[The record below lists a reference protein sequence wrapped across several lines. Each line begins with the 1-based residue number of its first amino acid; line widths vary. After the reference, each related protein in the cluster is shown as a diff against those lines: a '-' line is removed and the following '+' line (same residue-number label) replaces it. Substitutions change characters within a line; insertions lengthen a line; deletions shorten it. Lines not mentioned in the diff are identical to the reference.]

1 MKIMNKN
8 VKDKQL
14 KGLLPWSVVPYSV
27 NKNVK
32 NKKLNCSLKIA
43 G

>member
-1 MKIMNKN
+1 MTNKN
-8 VKDKQL
+8 VKDEQL
-14 KGLLPWSVVPYSV
+14 NGLLPWSVIPYSM

-43 G
+43 S

>member
-1 MKIMNKN
+1 MKMMNKN

-14 KGLLPWSVVPYSV
+14 NGLLPWSVIPQSM